1 MKRFSTTCIDNKTG
15 MEMVLCEASYNSACV
30 FLEIENRDKR
40 FGRFLGIEARPLQMA
55 KIKFQKATFFYD
67 EERGYLLRKE

>member
-1 MKRFSTTCIDNKTG
+1 MSRMNKY
-15 MEMVLCEASYNSACV
+15 YNSPTELIARAIEMYIFNRETVYQKAPKV

-55 KIKFQKATFFYD
+55 KIKFQKA
-67 EERGYLLRKE
+67 K